1 MTTNWADAAIK
12 NFQALK
18 LQHEAYVVE
27 IEPIKKAFYTFL
39 SQNLHLLM
47 WVDFS
52 ITFDDELVEV
62 DQFELNLNNT
72 VEDGILFYTE
82 VSDYDGPTS
91 LSFVVP
97 FAYMTNPEG
106 WMEEA
111 LKGAASD
118 QKLVEDLYD
127 KEAPGIREE
136 LNLDIVINSVYPAS
150 GEIYAVVCHKG
161 NTGISLGHP
170 DTPKMVMNSF
180 AVNSNTG
187 RIFSSTL
194 I

>member
-18 LQHEAYVVE
+18 LQHDAYVVE
-27 IEPIKKAFYTFL
+27 IESVKNSFYTFL
-39 SQNLHLLM
+39 SQNLHLLK

-52 ITFDDELVEV
+52 ITFDDELAEV
-62 DQFELNLNNT
+62 DQFELDLNNT

-82 VSDYDGPTS
+82 VNDYDGPTS

-106 WMEEA
+106 WTNEA

-118 QKLVEDLYD
+118 QKLMEDVYD
-127 KEAPGIREE
+127 DVAPGIREK
-136 LNLDIVINSVYPAS
+136 LNLDIVINSVYPN

-170 DTPKMVMNSF
+170 DTAKMVMNSF
-180 AVNSNTG
+180 CVDSNTG
-187 RIFSSTL
+187 DLISSTL